1 MKKSYTK
8 QRVDIII
15 YIKRRVLTRV
25 FFWAKFHQL
34 TDQKKESP
42 VRPLQRVSIEKNFK
56 KISYFLEKIY
66 DSPDLHSQLVYLA

>member
-34 TDQKKESP
+34 TDKKKKAQCD
-42 VRPLQRVSIEKNFK
+42 LYKGFLLKTFK

-66 DSPDLHSQLVYLA
+66 HPPDLHSQLVYLA